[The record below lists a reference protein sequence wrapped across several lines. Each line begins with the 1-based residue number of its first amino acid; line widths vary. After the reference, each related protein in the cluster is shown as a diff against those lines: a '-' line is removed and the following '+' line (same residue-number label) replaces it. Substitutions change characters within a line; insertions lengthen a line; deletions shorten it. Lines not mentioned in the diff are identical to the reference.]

1 MRNVTR
7 EEAVEL
13 LRSALVDMVDDR
25 RSLCRVASERGIFCR
40 GFSQWTFSELKER
53 FPWIARL
60 EPDADRERFEKR
72 ANQWML
78 HRQFCKSGRLP
89 CDVPPDARRCHPCH
103 GWDEFYESELVAFC
117 SEICGEEVRVVPR
130 SVLASST
137 ARTAST

>member
-25 RSLCRVASERGIFCR
+25 RSLCQVASERGIFCR
-40 GFSQWTFSELKER
+40 GFSQWTFPELRER

-60 EPDADRERFEKR
+60 EPDLDRERFEKR

-89 CDVPPDARRCHPCH
+89 CDVPAEARRCKPCH
-103 GWDEFYESELVAFC
+103 GWDEFYEAELAAFC
-117 SEICGEEVRVVPR
+117 SEICGEQVRVVPESMIR
-130 SVLASST
+130 SSP
-137 ARTAST
+137 ARAAST